1 MVARSAIA
9 DQATFSL
16 EEDEDEDEP
25 EEEDEDEPEEDEAT
39 LSLDFLSAG
48 LSELA
53 PLAEEDSLG
62 CLSFAAVV
70 LELDPFLLSVR

>member
-16 EEDEDEDEP
+16 DEDEDEDDP
-25 EEEDEDEPEEDEAT
+25 DPDDEAT
-39 LSLDFLSAG
+39 LSLDLESAG
-48 LSELA
+48 LSEVA

-62 CLSFAAVV
+62 CLSFAAAGE
-70 LELDPFLLSVR
+70 LEPFLLSVR